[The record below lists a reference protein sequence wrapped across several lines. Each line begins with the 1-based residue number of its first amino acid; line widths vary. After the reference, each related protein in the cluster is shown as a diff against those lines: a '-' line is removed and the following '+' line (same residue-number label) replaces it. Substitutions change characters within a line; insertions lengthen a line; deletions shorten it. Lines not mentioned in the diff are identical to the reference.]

1 MTPKSNLILDVRGLT
16 TQFGSLKAVDQI
28 SFALPKG
35 KTLGIVGESGSGKS
49 VTALSIMRLIQ
60 SPGQITGGEIHF
72 HSGGQ
77 DSVDLLR
84 LSEEEMRTY
93 RGKKIG
99 LIFQEPFSAFNP
111 SYTCGSQI
119 KESLDIHHK
128 LSSSESEDRI
138 FNLLERVGIN
148 DPKRLYK
155 SYPHELSGGQL
166 QRALIAMAVIC
177 KPDLIIA
184 DEPTTALDVT
194 IQKNVLDVFRG
205 LVEELNASVIF
216 ISHDLG
222 LMREIADDVMVMYR
236 GRVMESGPIENIFSQ
251 PQHPYTK
258 GLLECRPRLNRLVRR
273 LPVVS
278 DFMEVI
284 DDDVNDWKVIEKD
297 SRQEAH
303 LSEEKAKSPD
313 ERRQLI
319 AVQNLVVN
327 YPLKRNFWG
336 KVVEEVKAVKNV
348 SFEVLGGETLGLVG
362 ESGSGKSSVGK
373 AMLRLITASSGQVMY
388 QGRDILKLSKNE
400 MRRARKDLQ
409 IVFQD
414 PYSTLN
420 PRMTIGDAIMEVL
433 SVHGFEGDK
442 KNRLYT
448 LLNTVGLT
456 KDHAMRYPHQ
466 FSGGQRQRI
475 SIARTLAVNP
485 KFIVC
490 DESVSA
496 LDVSVQAQILN
507 LLKDLQ
513 DEFGLSYLFISH
525 DLSVVKHMSDRLL
538 VMKEGEIVE
547 EGLPSKIY
555 ESPKSDYTRQL
566 ISAIPG
572 NF

>member
-60 SPGQITGGEIHF
+60 SPGQITGGEIYF
-72 HSGGQ
+72 HNGDQ

-236 GRVMESGPIENIFSQ
+236 GRVMERGPIENIFNQ

-284 DDDVNDWKVIEKD
+284 DDDVNDWKVD
-297 SRQEAH
+297 
-303 LSEEKAKSPD
+303 
-313 ERRQLI
+313 
-319 AVQNLVVN
+319 
-327 YPLKRNFWG
+327 
-336 KVVEEVKAVKNV
+336 
-348 SFEVLGGETLGLVG
+348 
-362 ESGSGKSSVGK
+362 
-373 AMLRLITASSGQVMY
+373 
-388 QGRDILKLSKNE
+388 
-400 MRRARKDLQ
+400 RK
-409 IVFQD
+409 
-414 PYSTLN
+414 
-420 PRMTIGDAIMEVL
+420 
-433 SVHGFEGDK
+433 
-442 KNRLYT
+442 
-448 LLNTVGLT
+448 
-456 KDHAMRYPHQ
+456 
-466 FSGGQRQRI
+466 
-475 SIARTLAVNP
+475 
-485 KFIVC
+485 
-490 DESVSA
+490 
-496 LDVSVQAQILN
+496 
-507 LLKDLQ
+507 
-513 DEFGLSYLFISH
+513 
-525 DLSVVKHMSDRLL
+525 SVV
-538 VMKEGEIVE
+538 
-547 EGLPSKIY
+547 
-555 ESPKSDYTRQL
+555 
-566 ISAIPG
+566 
-572 NF
+572 